1 MQTSV
6 FLAQLI
12 GPVMLVAAL
21 GLLINRDGY
30 RAMALSFL
38 ESAPLIYITGVL
50 AMTAGIAIVLNHNV
64 WTADWRVIIT
74 LFGWMATIGGVV
86 RILFFGIVDKVGT
99 AMLEKPWVSVAGGV
113 VWLAIAAVLCF
124 FGYFA

>member
-38 ESAPLIYITGVL
+38 ESTPLIYISGVL
-50 AMTAGIAIVLNHNV
+50 AMTAGIA
-64 WTADWRVIIT
+64 R
-74 LFGWMATIGGVV
+74 
-86 RILFFGIVDKVGT
+86 
-99 AMLEKPWVSVAGGV
+99 
-113 VWLAIAAVLCF
+113 
-124 FGYFA
+124 